1 MMIATL
7 GTVVTSNYAT
17 WSIKMRVNLQAQGV
31 YYAIENGNDIEKRKD
46 MMTLVAIYQVV
57 LEDVFLMVAKKDS
70 IKVA

>member
-1 MMIATL
+1 MMMATL
-7 GTVVTSNYAT
+7 GRVVTSNYAT